1 MGGKVTIYE
10 LFSQKNVF
18 SNIKEGFPYVLERG
32 WYLAAQKTAQQA
44 AVSSTCGAKK
54 EGGRVSGGLV
64 PNMACATE
72 LFVLVAKPVL
82 LNFLLL
88 ESPITSTGKVKT
100 GVYGGLVSV
109 SCHFPGNRLVHPP
122 SRHVYGT
129 TAHVV
134 GEQAI

>member
-1 MGGKVTIYE
+1 M
-10 LFSQKNVF
+10 
-18 SNIKEGFPYVLERG
+18 
-32 WYLAAQKTAQQA
+32 
-44 AVSSTCGAKK
+44 
-54 EGGRVSGGLV
+54 SGGLV

-72 LFVLVAKPVL
+72 LFVLVAKPML

-100 GVYGGLVSV
+100 GVYGSV
-109 SCHFPGNRLVHPP
+109 SCHFLGNRLVHPP